1 MRKLSKEEFIK
12 RAKEIH
18 GNKFD
23 YSLVNYI
30 NNRTK
35 VKIICSVHGIFEQ
48 TPAHHICHKNGC
60 PKCRY
65 INNSKTLRKTTQSF
79 IEKAKK
85 IHPEYDYSKVEYV
98 TARTK
103 VKIICPKHGTF
114 LMRPNNLLGGQG
126 CPRCGTERMANNQ
139 TLSQEEF
146 INRVRK
152 IHPEYDYSKVNYV
165 GYKTKIS
172 VICRE
177 HGEFKI
183 SPQDM
188 LQDNCG
194 CKKCGILKR
203 IKIQTKTL
211 EQFIKDAR
219 NIHGNKYDYSLV
231 EYKNNKT
238 KVKIICPKHGIF
250 EQTPECHIN
259 YAQNC
264 PRCNNSRGEETVSKW
279 LDNNGYVINKD
290 YFREYKFK
298 ELGQKRYDFYIPSKN
313 FLIEYNGK
321 QHYMVCLYNDSEQK
335 LKEQR
340 HSDWIKR
347 KFAKDKGIELLTI
360 LYTEFDNIETI
371 LENKIGSL

>member
-1 MRKLSKEEFIK
+1 M
-12 RAKEIH
+12 
-18 GNKFD
+18 
-23 YSLVNYI
+23 
-30 NNRTK
+30 
-35 VKIICSVHGIFEQ
+35 
-48 TPAHHICHKNGC
+48 
-60 PKCRY
+60 
-65 INNSKTLRKTTQSF
+65 
-79 IEKAKK
+79 
-85 IHPEYDYSKVEYV
+85 
-98 TARTK
+98 
-103 VKIICPKHGTF
+103 
-114 LMRPNNLLGGQG
+114 
-126 CPRCGTERMANNQ
+126 
-139 TLSQEEF
+139 
-146 INRVRK
+146 
-152 IHPEYDYSKVNYV
+152 
-165 GYKTKIS
+165 
-172 VICRE
+172 
-177 HGEFKI
+177 
-183 SPQDM
+183 
-188 LQDNCG
+188 
-194 CKKCGILKR
+194 
-203 IKIQTKTL
+203 
-211 EQFIKDAR
+211 
-219 NIHGNKYDYSLV
+219 V